1 MLEIAIQVKSCVEK
15 MCDPAR
21 AGFGDVR
28 GNRVIVRSS
37 SETSVDYS
45 KRSQI
50 GPRKVDITS
59 SSLKQQY
66 GAPLRTTIAHGTRY
80 EVDADSG
87 ESRCQLGQ
95 R

>member
-1 MLEIAIQVKSCVEK
+1 MSRKCVIQLEP
-15 MCDPAR
+15 D
-21 AGFGDVR
+21 FGNVR
-28 GNRVIVRSS
+28 GNRVIVCSS

-45 KRSQI
+45 KQSQI
-50 GPRKVDITS
+50 APRKVDITG
-59 SSLKQQY
+59 SSLQQQY